1 MSRESLR
8 KATLFLGLD
17 DDELDEVWSASSVVH
32 YAAGTVILAEG
43 AQGGNLRVITEGE
56 VRISKLVPAGGE
68 EALVMLGPGE
78 FFGEVEFFD
87 GSPASAQAAAHTDCE
102 ILAIPHLQLRRLM
115 DERPSVT
122 ARFLWTF
129 SYTLARRLR
138 DTNERMASLLSIS
151 REFK

>member
-8 KATLFLGLD
+8 KVTLFLGLED
-17 DDELDEVWSASSVVH
+17 EELDEVWSASSVVR
-32 YAAGTVILAEG
+32 YPAGSVILAEG
-43 AQGGNLRVITEGE
+43 AQGGNLRVIVEGE

-68 EALVMLGPGE
+68 EALAVLGPGE

-87 GSPASAQAAAHTDCE
+87 GSPASAQASAHLDCE
-102 ILAIPHLQLRRLM
+102 ILTIPHIHLRRLM
-115 DERPSVT
+115 DERPSLT

-138 DTNERMASLLSIS
+138 ETNERMASLLSIS